1 FVLLRDCIKYLRIE
15 QIMTDPSFHRRGV
28 GSSLIS
34 YVNNIYFR
42 TRNYLKA
49 GTQFNNKQAMN
60 FYKKN
65 KFYKDDILFYQHIYS
80 N

>member
-1 FVLLRDCIKYLRIE
+1 
-15 QIMTDPSFHRRGV
+15 MTDPSFHRRGV